1 MAELIDKDNR
11 VVLENMRV
19 ARSGL
24 SLAYGLMF
32 ASKKKVQRGMCLVF
46 PRKDVQYGAAIT
58 MWFCFMSYEI
68 VCINSNFKVVDK
80 VVLRP
85 FKTSYIPKDK
95 CRYVIE
101 SVPGTF
107 KSIEEGDIVR
117 IKF

>member
-1 MAELIDKDNR
+1 MAELINSKKE
-11 VVLENMRV
+11 VVLKDMRV

-46 PRKDVQYGAAIT
+46 PRQDVQYGAAIT

-68 VCINSNFKVVDK
+68 LCVNSNFKVVDK

-85 FKTSYIPKDK
+85 FKTTYIPKDK

-101 SVPGTF
+101 SLPGTF